1 MATSLIQ
8 RVQDS
13 VRSQKSNFCSRATS
27 VTLLGD
33 NGGKFPF
40 NLVVSYIDCD
50 SKTKIVPYMEVQ
62 QNNNYIPD
70 CVQGGCPISITD
82 GGDFSSVDQRE
93 LISDVNVGELIP
105 DGEIPIEPQPT
116 QSYKSFV
123 QYGTTD
129 CEAPPSENN
138 VILQPCN
145 LIGESFIVDPT
156 GYNLT
161 QGGVY
166 NIQLN
171 PINPF
176 GVRPQ
181 LQCYTVGGQTGIS
194 ADYNIKGQVENVG
207 DCNMCRRPTPT
218 VTFPT
223 PTVTFPTPTPPSSFT
238 YQVGSYSEID
248 ACNAPTGT
256 TFVYSSSSPIEIN
269 TTFLYTN
276 QELTIPYY
284 SFGLVN
290 YKTKSGSFT
299 LGTGFDGKLTS
310 LDPCS

>member
-1 MATSLIQ
+1 MGDLIQ

-27 VTLLGD
+27 VTLLGS
-33 NGGKFPF
+33 NQLIPR
-40 NLVVSYIDCD
+40 NLVVSYVDCD
-50 SKTKIVPYMEVQ
+50 GNTNTIPYMEVQ

-181 LQCYTVGGQTGIS
+181 LQCYTVGPQTNQQAS
-194 ADYNIKGQVENVG
+194 YNITGLISNVG
-207 DCNMCRRPTPT
+207 DCNMCKKPTPT